1 MFIHGFG
8 GAAMVLRSIKTGRC
22 AGRCRLRW
30 LQNIKRAM
38 ESKTNPLKLTSEQRK
53 ELKSMI
59 KEISGKRIPKIV
71 KLTPKF
77 NPHKLCGQRK
87 RGRDGEM
94 YTSKPCSRGTTR
106 WGPKCHWVKD
116 RKTKK
121 NNEVKKKVTKK
132 VTKKNVIT
140 NAKKNR
146 PSPSVSATKFCGKK
160 KRGNDG
166 NMYISKPNKNGVCRW
181 VKVK

>member
-1 MFIHGFG
+1 MAFIHSFG
-8 GAAMVLRSIKTGRC
+8 GAVMVLRSIKTGRC
-22 AGRCRLRW
+22 AGRCRSGW
-30 LQNIKRAM
+30 LKTIKYAIKT
-38 ESKTNPLKLTSEQRK
+38 KTNPLKLTGEQRK
-53 ELKSMI
+53 ELNSMI

-71 KLTPKF
+71 ILTPKF
-77 NPHKLCGQRK
+77 NPHKYCGQRK

-94 YTSKPCSRGTTR
+94 YISKPTSRGGKTR

-116 RKTKK
+116 RKKK
-121 NNEVKKKVTKK
+121 IVKNKK
-132 VTKKNVIT
+132 IMT
-140 NAKKNR
+140 NGKKNR